1 MKYTIIILTSTVVLA
16 ILGALCGWGLCDYTT
31 FVRAEMSSDLRIII
45 PLIAFAAMPAG
56 FAIIGLIA
64 GSIAV
69 VLGCRFSSGR
79 FDSASSVQHS

>member
-16 ILGALCGWGLCDYTT
+16 ILGAICGWGLCDYTR
-31 FVRAEMSSDLRIII
+31 FRNEMSGDMRIVI

-56 FAIIGLIA
+56 GAIIGLIA

-79 FDSASSVQHS
+79 FDSASSVQHV